1 MTSTRQGRFLA
12 STDDLPNKILVD
24 SSGKYP
30 QIKKWFMKEKKQDS
44 QKQCIECSGPAV
56 MVRNAAEGMVAKG
69 WYCLACG
76 HFDKVIGRE
85 RKL

>member
-1 MTSTRQGRFLA
+1 
-12 STDDLPNKILVD
+12 
-24 SSGKYP
+24 
-30 QIKKWFMKEKKQDS
+30 MKESKKDS
-44 QKQCIECSGPAV
+44 PKPCTECGGPAV
-56 MVRNAAEGMVAKG
+56 MVRNAEEGMVAKG